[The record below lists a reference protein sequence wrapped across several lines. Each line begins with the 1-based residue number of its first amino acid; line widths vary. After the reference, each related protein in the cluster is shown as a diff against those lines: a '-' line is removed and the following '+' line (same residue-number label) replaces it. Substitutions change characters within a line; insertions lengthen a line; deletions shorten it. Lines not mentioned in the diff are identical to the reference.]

1 MDKSDRITRYLNWV
15 LYLEKELV
23 PLTTYK
29 CPCCVLEVK
38 TMTAAYGESWSSF
51 TSCPFCGGVY
61 YKVVMHNSVTTQ
73 IIYQE
78 KDNGIKTETH

>member
-15 LYLEKELV
+15 LYLEKQSV
-23 PLTTYK
+23 PLATYK
-29 CPCCVLEVK
+29 CPCCAHEVK
-38 TMTAAYGESWSSF
+38 TMTNEDGEKWDSF

-61 YKVVMHNSVTTQ
+61 FKIVMGNNVTTQ